1 MNLAGPFLDV
11 LRKRG
16 QQSAIIEPSGEHVT
30 YAELLRQIEG
40 FADDLRA
47 QGFQP
52 GDGVVIQV
60 PNGVSF
66 AVATV
71 ASLALGGVVVLSEPG
86 LGDEVYLERINA
98 ARPKWV
104 FVHPVVK
111 WANRIPGARRLLRRM
126 ELLVPPLMP
135 IRDGLHAIDV
145 SNGFLLSVAKSG
157 GLEPIPRDEG
167 DDAILIFT
175 GGTTSQPKGVRLS
188 HGALHHYLRNI
199 ESVIEGWPINTFLA
213 DTPQQVLYGLQLGR
227 TVYVTKGRTRRRAAY
242 VMEQIRRER
251 IDAYFGSPF
260 LWMEMMARWRERGER
275 LPQSLRAVLL
285 GGAPVTRGFLRE
297 LQTWLHPETRVI
309 AIYGLTEAGPVC
321 VAPAEEKIAWEK
333 GGDYVGRPLPGVRLR
348 IDPTPAGDGVGE
360 VIVHSNALYTGYMDQ
375 PERATDEGLRTGDLG
390 KLVHGSDAKDPAL
403 VLVGREKD
411 MIIRAG
417 VNVYPGTVEGYLREI
432 ELKPGELA
440 LRECALVG
448 LWDPAKQDEAIVMCY
463 QPAAKQP
470 VDENALRKAV
480 EKITG
485 EDAAPDFYLRVD
497 PIPVT
502 GRQNKIDKRALRE
515 RAAEAFALKPT
526 VPAARG

>member
-1 MNLAGPFLDV
+1 MNLAGPFLEV

-16 QQSAIIEPSGEHVT
+16 QQPAIIEPSGEHVT

-40 FADDLRA
+40 FAEDLR
-47 QGFQP
+47 QRGFQP

-86 LGDEVYLERINA
+86 LGDEVYLERLEA

-135 IRDGLHAIDV
+135 NRAGLHSLDV
-145 SNGFLLSVAKSG
+145 SNGFLLSVSKSS
-157 GLEPIPRDEG
+157 GLEPIPREAG

-175 GGTTSQPKGVRLS
+175 GGTTNQPKGVRLS

-199 ESVIEGWPINTFLA
+199 ESVIEGWPIETFLA

-297 LQTWLHPETRVI
+297 LQTWLHPDTRVL
-309 AIYGLTEAGPVC
+309 ASYGLTEAGPVC
-321 VAPAEEKIAWEK
+321 VATAEDKIAWNQ
-333 GGDYVGRPLPGVRLR
+333 GGDYVGRPLSGVRLQ
-348 IDPTPAGDGVGE
+348 IDSTPAGDGVGE

-375 PERATDEGLRTGDLG
+375 PERGADAGLRTGDLG
-390 KLVHGSDAKDPAL
+390 RLINDDPASPAL

-432 ELKPGELA
+432 ELQPGHLA

-448 LWDPAKQDEAIVMCY
+448 LWDPAKQDEVIVFCY
-463 QPAAKQP
+463 QPVAGRR
-470 VDENALRKAV
+470 VDEGALRKAV

-515 RAAEAFALKPT
+515 RAAQVFSLKPA
-526 VPAARG
+526 VPSARS